1 MPKALEKKKK
11 KQWLKINE
19 KSQVKSIADHKKKL
33 VESNAFIK
41 KNDYGT
47 KNKLFL
53 NKKEF
58 YDKFFD
64 ERNNEI
70 STLNKKTKFDKLMY

>member
-1 MPKALEKKKK
+1 M
-11 KQWLKINE
+11 
-19 KSQVKSIADHKKKL
+19 
-33 VESNAFIK
+33 VESNAFVK

-47 KNKLFL
+47 KNKLLL

>member
-1 MPKALEKKKK
+1 M
-11 KQWLKINE
+11 
-19 KSQVKSIADHKKKL
+19 